1 MVQHG
6 TLAFFNFNFY
16 PSLIQCVAL
25 SLGPG
30 QEVNEADEDKSEV
43 KILVCFPVSTSQD
56 YDVHYWSYGNI
67 WRMWSPLWIK
77 CTVTCSDVSATLV
90 VRGGWTF

>member
-30 QEVNEADEDKSEV
+30 QEVNEADEEKTEV
-43 KILVCFPVSTSQD
+43 KILVCFPVRFCCLLLELWNQLE
-56 YDVHYWSYGNI
+56 DVV
-67 WRMWSPLWIK
+67 PP
-77 CTVTCSDVSATLV
+77 VE
-90 VRGGWTF
+90 

>member
-30 QEVNEADEDKSEV
+30 QEVNEADEEKTEV
-43 KILVCFPVSTSQD
+43 KILVCFPV
-56 YDVHYWSYGNI
+56 
-67 WRMWSPLWIK
+67 R
-77 CTVTCSDVSATLV
+77 
-90 VRGGWTF
+90 F